1 MNRRGFIQGFDP
13 VVVRISGKPKVVG
26 YFKDG
31 VFRSVVWYS
40 KHVLYKREGRPPAIA
55 KEAWV
60 YRNIIKPRCRLWE
73 VFDEERN
80 IILRTTIANFDVH
93 CEEWH
98 WNDLV
103 QLLMEEPYWQIERLG
118 APQPAQARL
127 L

>member
-26 YFKDG
+26 YVKDG
-31 VFRSVVWYS
+31 VFRSVVRYS

-80 IILRTTIANFDVH
+80 IILRTTIANFNVH

>member
-26 YFKDG
+26 YLKDG
-31 VFRSVVWYS
+31 VFRSVVRYS

-80 IILRTTIANFDVH
+80 IILRTTIANFDIH

-103 QLLMEEPYWQIERLG
+103 QLLMEEPYWQIESLG

>member
-26 YFKDG
+26 YLKDG
-31 VFRSVVWYS
+31 VFRSVVRYS

-60 YRNIIKPRCRLWE
+60 YRNIIKPRCRFWE

-80 IILRTTIANFDVH
+80 IILRTTTANFDVY

-103 QLLMEEPYWQIERLG
+103 RLLMKEPYWQIERVG

>member
-26 YFKDG
+26 YLKDG
-31 VFRSVVWYS
+31 VFRSVVRYS

-60 YRNIIKPRCRLWE
+60 YHNIIKPRCRLWE

-80 IILRTTIANFDVH
+80 IILRTTIANFDAH

-118 APQPAQARL
+118 APRAAQARL
-127 L
+127 F